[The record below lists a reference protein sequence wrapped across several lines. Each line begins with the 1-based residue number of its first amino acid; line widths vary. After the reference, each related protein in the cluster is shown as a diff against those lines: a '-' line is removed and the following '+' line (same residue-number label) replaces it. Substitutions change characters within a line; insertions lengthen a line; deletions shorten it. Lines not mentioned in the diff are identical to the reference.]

1 MSLVAEITDAP
12 AQTAAPALPFAVDVT
27 TDFDTVREAWQAL
40 IAEAPHSGYQLFAW
54 QEAFQHHLGTGKT
67 TCIALVSDAAG
78 LPQALLPLTIARRRG
93 VSTASF
99 IGGKHVN
106 FAMGL
111 WRLSFARLLDAAAL
125 RSILGEVARKAPA
138 VIDVFA
144 FANQP
149 LAWAGQSN
157 PLALLPHRPSP
168 SFGYHL
174 ALGPDA
180 EAVLERV
187 VSSASRRKLRKK
199 ERALA
204 DEGAVTFTVARDA
217 ATIAR
222 FTDAFLAHKAAR
234 FAELGIPNVFAEPGT
249 RDFILTAA
257 AGDSPAIE
265 LCALMVGDEPVALF
279 GGTIAAGRYSGMF
292 NAMAPGPQQRHSPG
306 ELLLHHLIRHCCER
320 GLTVFDLGAGEADYK
335 SHICDGTDALFDLAV
350 PVTAKGQAA
359 AFVQDMAGQMK
370 RRIKQSPRLWPL
382 IVRLR
387 RLRGRLS
394 A

>member
-12 AQTAAPALPFAVDVT
+12 SGTAAPTRPFTVGVA
-27 TDFDTVREAWQAL
+27 TDFGAVREAWQSL
-40 IAEAPHSGYQLFAW
+40 IAEAPHSGYQLLAW
-54 QEAFQHHLGTGKT
+54 QEAFQRHLGTGGT
-67 TCIALVSDAAG
+67 TCIALIHDAAG
-78 LPQALLPLTIARRRG
+78 RPQALLPLTIARRRG
-93 VSTASF
+93 VATASF

-111 WRLSFARLLDAAAL
+111 WRPAFARSLDAAAVQA
-125 RSILGEVARKAPA
+125 ILQEIAREAPVA
-138 VIDVFA
+138 IDVFA
-144 FANQP
+144 FGNQP
-149 LAWAGQSN
+149 LAWAGQAN

-222 FTDAFLAHKAAR
+222 FADAFLAHKAAR

-257 AGDSPAIE
+257 AGDNPAIE

-335 SHICDGTDALFDLAV
+335 SHICDGTDALFDLAM
-350 PVTAKGQAA
+350 PVTVKGQVA
-359 AFVQDMAGQMK
+359 AFVQDMAGQTK

>member
-1 MSLVAEITDAP
+1 MNVYP
-12 AQTAAPALPFAVDVT
+12 TAV
-27 TDFDTVREAWQAL
+27 
-40 IAEAPHSGYQLFAW
+40 
-54 QEAFQHHLGTGKT
+54 
-67 TCIALVSDAAG
+67 
-78 LPQALLPLTIARRRG
+78 
-93 VSTASF
+93 
-99 IGGKHVN
+99 
-106 FAMGL
+106 
-111 WRLSFARLLDAAAL
+111 
-125 RSILGEVARKAPA
+125 
-138 VIDVFA
+138 
-144 FANQP
+144 
-149 LAWAGQSN
+149 
-157 PLALLPHRPSP
+157 
-168 SFGYHL
+168 
-174 ALGPDA
+174 
-180 EAVLERV
+180 
-187 VSSASRRKLRKK
+187 
-199 ERALA
+199 
-204 DEGAVTFTVARDA
+204 
-217 ATIAR
+217 
-222 FTDAFLAHKAAR
+222 
-234 FAELGIPNVFAEPGT
+234 
-249 RDFILTAA
+249 ILTAA